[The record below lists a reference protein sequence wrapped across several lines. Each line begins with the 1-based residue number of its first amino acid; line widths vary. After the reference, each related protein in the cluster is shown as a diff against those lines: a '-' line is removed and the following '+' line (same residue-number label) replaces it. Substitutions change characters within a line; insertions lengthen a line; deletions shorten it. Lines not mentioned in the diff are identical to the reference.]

1 LAPLLV
7 IVQTLILVPCLALV
21 GQLLVGAFNWRA
33 RCANPVY
40 EVLGIVARPAVKA
53 VRFVAPK
60 AIPDQRI
67 PAVAFAVL
75 LATYLLVG
83 FAHRNVCLDDLKQ
96 TGCERWAVARGAER

>member
-21 GQLLVGAFNWRA
+21 GQFLVGAFDWHA

-40 EVLGIVARPAVKA
+40 QMLGIVARPAVKA
-53 VRFVAPK
+53 VRFVTPRL
-60 AIPDQRI
+60 IPDLRI

-75 LATYLLVG
+75 LAAYLLVG
-83 FAHRNVCLDDLKQ
+83 LAHRNVCLDDLKQ
-96 TGCERWAVARGAER
+96 TGCERWLAARGVGR